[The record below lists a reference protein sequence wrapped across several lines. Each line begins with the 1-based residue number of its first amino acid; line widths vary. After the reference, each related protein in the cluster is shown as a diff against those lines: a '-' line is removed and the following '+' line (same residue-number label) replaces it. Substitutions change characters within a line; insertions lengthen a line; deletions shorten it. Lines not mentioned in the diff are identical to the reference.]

1 MIPEGFE
8 EEFLLLYEPDK
19 SKPELSHKL
28 EYLGLYG
35 EFIDRK
41 YGIYNGE
48 NSETPTSKLAAI
60 EQPESE
66 FKYV

>member
-8 EEFLLLYEPDK
+8 EEILSLYEPDK
-19 SKPELSHKL
+19 SKLEISHKL

-35 EFIDRK
+35 QFIDRK
-41 YGIYNGE
+41 YGIFKGE
-48 NSETPTSKLAAI
+48 NSETAASKLAAI
-60 EQPESE
+60 EQPESD

>member
-1 MIPEGFE
+1 MIPEVFE
-8 EEFLLLYEPDK
+8 EEILSLYEPDK
-19 SKPELSHKL
+19 SKSELSHKL

-35 EFIDRK
+35 QFIDRK
-41 YGIYNGE
+41 YGIYNRE
-48 NSETPTSKLAAI
+48 NSETPASKLAAT